1 MRPIRLILFLS
12 IPIAAPAYATEPVG
26 EMSQMMQ
33 LNQASEQELWWMQQP
48 SAPLP
53 AVPVTAEQHYARQL
67 QRQQQVEQRQL
78 QESQRR
84 EVLMS
89 GQRATMRG
97 VPDAQRRLD
106 AIHRQRQFQ
115 LQQGYQLNRFRSRLG
130 PR

>member
-1 MRPIRLILFLS
+1 VRPIRLILFLS

-33 LNQASEQELWWMQQP
+33 LNQASEQELWWMQRP
-48 SAPLP
+48 PTPVPPIP
-53 AVPVTAEQHYARQL
+53 ATAEQHYARQL
-67 QRQQQVEQRQL
+67 QRQQQLEQRQL

-84 EVLMS
+84 EVLMRR
-89 GQRATMRG
+89 QRATMSG
-97 VPDAQRRLD
+97 TPDAQRRLD